1 MINKRL
7 SKFIHPIIT
16 DNPRV
21 TAVCYSSKNGNDL
34 IFSSIYM
41 PFDDGS
47 NQHYSD
53 FEEVVGVMQGL
64 MDRYLGCKLIFGGD
78 FNVTRPSNAV
88 IYHTIDKFCVANRL
102 EWLDPAP
109 DGVNYTYHNDAVL
122 THSLIDHFI
131 CSPELVQ
138 SQQYVYIMDD
148 GDNLSDHYAIHYPFK
163 LPCGHAD
170 SHHSHSPELARKLL

>member
-1 MINKRL
+1 
-7 SKFIHPIIT
+7 
-16 DNPRV
+16 
-21 TAVCYSSKNGNDL
+21 
-34 IFSSIYM
+34 M

-47 NQHYSD
+47 QHYSD

-64 MDRYLGCKLIFGGD
+64 MDRYLGCKFILGGD

-88 IYHTIDKFCVANRL
+88 IYHTIDKFCVASRL
-102 EWLDPAP
+102 EWLDSAP
-109 DGVNYTYHNDAVL
+109 VGVNYTYHNDALL